1 MKLFY
6 AKEMHAVD
14 AKVMNETG
22 LPELVLMENAGR
34 AVTDAADVFLEGVCG
49 KKIVVFVGRGN
60 NGGDGLVAARLLT
73 NMGAYVRVVTMTPVK
88 QISGSAGRELKALRY
103 CDIPIISFGQGQNNY
118 DKVLNFAKGADLFI
132 DAILGTGFHGQ
143 VEGVYAQALKVI
155 AHCAVPV
162 IAVDIPSGV
171 EADTGKTVENA
182 VRAQVTVTMLAPKVG
197 LYFYPGAEFVGDV
210 VVSDISVPEALL
222 DNLNNNKHLITED
235 MVAELAPLRPANA
248 HKGMAG
254 RIRIWAG
261 SQGLTGAA
269 ALTSCGALRSGGGLV
284 KLLTPTNVQ
293 AVMASKLTEV
303 MTLGADT
310 LAELQAGLA
319 DADVLAVGPG
329 LGREPATAALVRELL
344 PQLQMPVVI
353 DADALNA
360 LAEDITVLKQIKSPK
375 ILTPHLGE
383 MARLTGLTIGEI
395 MRNSIKVACD
405 FAHEYNCVLLLKGT
419 PTIIATPKSEIYVN
433 TNGNAGMAT
442 GGCGDVLTGIL
453 AALIGQGLDVVEA
466 AICGVY
472 LHGAAG
478 DLAAS
483 SGLIGMTA
491 GDICH
496 ELPHA
501 WKHIIMG
508 DEA

>member
-210 VVSDISVPEALL
+210 VVSDIGVPEALL

-329 LGREPATAALVRELL
+329 LG
-344 PQLQMPVVI
+344 
-353 DADALNA
+353 
-360 LAEDITVLKQIKSPK
+360 
-375 ILTPHLGE
+375 
-383 MARLTGLTIGEI
+383 
-395 MRNSIKVACD
+395 
-405 FAHEYNCVLLLKGT
+405 
-419 PTIIATPKSEIYVN
+419 
-433 TNGNAGMAT
+433 
-442 GGCGDVLTGIL
+442 
-453 AALIGQGLDVVEA
+453 
-466 AICGVY
+466 
-472 LHGAAG
+472 
-478 DLAAS
+478 
-483 SGLIGMTA
+483 
-491 GDICH
+491 
-496 ELPHA
+496 
-501 WKHIIMG
+501 
-508 DEA
+508 